1 MDAISN
7 AALDQRLAS
16 LAAGLRS
23 LSPHD
28 RELISLRF
36 DAELSYPEIA
46 GVMHLHQ
53 ETVSLSMLKALR
65 ELRQLMAQRSRR

>member
-23 LSPHD
+23 LSPQD

-36 DAELSYPEIA
+36 DAALSYPEIA

-53 ETVSLSMLKALR
+53 EAVSLSMLKALR